1 MGSGRLN
8 SLLALAE
15 QFRGHP
21 HKIVCLSG
29 MGFGP
34 LDVEEPSQIN
44 HRSRTATCAVL
55 RDIHR
60 TPKLYVSYIG
70 NRNVAFVIRKC
81 SSCPK
86 KDLLPEMVVD
96 NEVPPRDEPLLVAH
110 CA

>member
-1 MGSGRLN
+1 MESGRLN
-8 SLLALAE
+8 GLLALAE
-15 QFRGHP
+15 RFRGHS
-21 HKIVCLSG
+21 HKTVCLSG

-55 RDIHR
+55 RNIHR

-81 SSCPK
+81 PE
-86 KDLLPEMVVD
+86 LPQKG
-96 NEVPPRDEPLLVAH
+96 PPSRDGCRQRNPAT
-110 CA
+110 